1 MQITN
6 IALIVLKTI
15 TSSTIHI
22 QSAFFNLNI
31 GYNCRDGIIVAL
43 NFCSG
48 RILYIGFLNP
58 NPLDSDSSNLG
69 VSIRKPNSY

>member
-31 GYNCRDGIIVAL
+31 EYNYRDGIIVAL
-43 NFCSG
+43 NACRG
-48 RILYIGFLNP
+48 LYI
-58 NPLDSDSSNLG
+58 
-69 VSIRKPNSY
+69 RKYVLIHFNNFKIIKFH